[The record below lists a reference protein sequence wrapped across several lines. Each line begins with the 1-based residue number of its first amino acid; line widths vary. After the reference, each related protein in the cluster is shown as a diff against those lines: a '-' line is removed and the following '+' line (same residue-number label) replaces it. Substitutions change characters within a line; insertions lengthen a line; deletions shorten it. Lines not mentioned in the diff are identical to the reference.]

1 MSDQNVELVRRFFDV
16 GLDAESLIE
25 LGLVDPELTF
35 VPGPGS
41 LTTGTLTAKGFE
53 DVVRDIASQFEA
65 YDVTPVKFVDAGER
79 VVVELRRC
87 VTIPRSSTPLEDR
100 FAHVF
105 TVHDGRIV
113 RIQSFFELD
122 EALQA
127 AKPSDRSRP
136 ETESERMAP

>member
-127 AKPSDRSRP
+127 AKSSDRSRP

>member
-16 GLDAESLIE
+16 GLDAESLIG

-105 TVHDGRIV
+105 TVQDGSIV
-113 RIQSFFELD
+113 RIQSFFDLD

-127 AKPSDRSRP
+127 AKHSDRIRP
-136 ETESERMAP
+136 ETKSERMAP

>member
-1 MSDQNVELVRRFFDV
+1 MSEENLEIVRRFFEI
-16 GLDAESLIE
+16 GLDADSLIE
-25 LGLVDPELTF
+25 LGIVDPELSF

-41 LTTGTLTAKGFE
+41 LTTGTLSPKGFE
-53 DVVRDIASQFEA
+53 DVVRDIASQFDA
-65 YDVTPVKFVDAGER
+65 YEVTPLKFVDAGDC

-100 FAHVF
+100 FAQVF
-105 TVHDGRIV
+105 TVEGGCIV

-127 AKPSDRSRP
+127 AKPSDRHRP
-136 ETESERMAP
+136 ETESKGMAP